1 MCVYLLE
8 ILWWIY
14 LFWNLYILCYV
25 TYSIY
30 VYVGDF
36 DNLYLYID
44 FKSCNLFTYSSLY
57 NVFAYLK

>member
-1 MCVYLLE
+1 M
-8 ILWWIY
+8 
-14 LFWNLYILCYV
+14 CYV

-44 FKSCNLFTYSSLY
+44 FRSCNMFTYCSLY
-57 NVFAYLK
+57 NVFAYLKSHTSGFDNLCLLVFVY